1 MQNMK
6 DRLAA
11 LGGTFAVRSSPGDG
25 TTVQGSIPVRPAEP
39 G

>member
-11 LGGTFAVRSSPGDG
+11 LGGTFAVRSSPGGG
-25 TTVQGSIPVRPAEP
+25 TTVHGRIPVRPAAP
-39 G
+39 Y